1 MAETFKNQVD
11 ALTGFGNT
19 EDDALSDWLT
29 AGARTIF
36 NILPENKLERVAS
49 NTNFTDSLDVEG
61 KKILSVLRKDA
72 SNSNRYMSCRKLLP
86 SQMGTVHDSSYMEYA
101 TTNDPAYIVHNDV
114 LNTFPQ
120 SVASN
125 DSRVVYINAGITV
138 AHGDSSITNFPDEA
152 EHAVVLHASRNA
164 LQRLMNNIQSN
175 SDITTALTAVNTELD
190 ETQAICDLINTQVDA
205 SVAEIAETVTNVDDN
220 VDTALT
226 AMNTSADKINAAVEL
241 ANGQFDQA
249 VLESAQAEGEADDSA
264 VATALGLINTQIDAA
279 VALITSDPGVKDR
292 LAAAEVNI
300 SNAAT
305 EIGLAKAEAAE
316 IATQTDN
323 SGDFETALDAIN
335 TELDKVDEIIV
346 LASTEFDKVD
356 NVIVEGSV
364 EFDKTDAFLTNE
376 DTELVSSAVSA
387 GSAYLQESQAI
398 VGNGNAFIQEAQA
411 VISQAQGYAAEV
423 SARSTFTG
431 AKGQAVQSYINTA
444 QAYIAEAQS
453 NIALSNGYNSA
464 VGAYINAAQGYAS
477 EIQAYISTTQ
487 MFINTASNR
496 INAGNAFLAE
506 ANARTGEVNTYG
518 VEVQQRLSQVGAQG
532 QVAASYIAAAQGYAN
547 EIQSKISITSGYLQ
561 EMQGRLAVD
570 NAKYTWYT
578 QQYQIVDAQYK
589 EQIQTLQGR
598 L

>member
-36 NILPENKLERVAS
+36 NVLPENKLERVAS

-125 DSRVVYINAGITV
+125 DSRAVYINAGITV

-241 ANGQFDQA
+241 ANGQFDLA

-264 VATALGLINTQIDAA
+264 VATAIGLINTQKDAA
-279 VALITSDPGVKDR
+279 VITSDPGVKDR

-323 SGDFETALDAIN
+323 SGDFETALDEIN

-444 QAYIAEAQS
+444 QGYIAEAQS